1 MAASS
6 HALDVAAYT
15 LEAARLLT
23 RMREHPKQAEPCPN
37 KLCSAKP
44 APAALCLLVLG
55 GLSEPE
61 LADLH
66 VRLTSAIER
75 VGGTACVDMYAAPQP
90 RAVYTE
96 YVYSI
101 PTDQRRRAA

>member
-23 RMREHPKQAEPCPN
+23 RMRDHSNQAEPCPN
-37 KLCSAKP
+37 KPCSTKP

-61 LADLH
+61 MAELH

-75 VGGTACVDMYAAPQP
+75 VGDALC
-90 RAVYTE
+90 
-96 YVYSI
+96 
-101 PTDQRRRAA
+101 